1 MKLIL
6 LLNDVFSPFLNNGF
20 IRDILSALG
29 LFLDFEV
36 SDTYTLIYSIFLII
50 VALVSV
56 VLFGAF
62 YLVVIAWGVSV
73 YSVAD
78 MLNFTCTPL

>member
-1 MKLIL
+1 MIML
-6 LLNDVFSPFLNNGF
+6 LLNDVFNPFLDNSF

-50 VALVSV
+50 VALVFV
-56 VLFGAF
+56 VLFLRFLFRAF
-62 YLVVIAWGVSV
+62 ASIFKSV
-73 YSVAD
+73 G
-78 MLNFTCTPL
+78 L

>member
-6 LLNDVFSPFLNNGF
+6 LLNDVFNPFLENGF
-20 IRDILSALG
+20 FRDILTVLG

-50 VALVSV
+50 IALVFV
-56 VLFGAF
+56 VLFLRFLFRALSSIF
-62 YLVVIAWGVSV
+62 KSV
-73 YSVAD
+73 G
-78 MLNFTCTPL
+78 L

>member
-6 LLNDVFSPFLNNGF
+6 LLNDVFSPFLDNGF
-20 IRDILSALG
+20 FRDILTVLG

-50 VALVSV
+50 VALVFV
-56 VLFGAF
+56 VLFLRFLFRA
-62 YLVVIAWGVSV
+62 LASV
-73 YSVAD
+73 FKSVG
-78 MLNFTCTPL
+78 L

>member
-6 LLNDVFSPFLNNGF
+6 LLNDVFNPFLENGF
-20 IRDILSALG
+20 FRDILTVLG

-50 VALVSV
+50 IALVFV
-56 VLFGAF
+56 VLFLRFLFRAF
-62 YLVVIAWGVSV
+62 ASIFKRVGL
-73 YSVAD
+73 
-78 MLNFTCTPL
+78 